1 MTSSH
6 LVNVWCLGFET
17 NFNLC
22 DYKILILV
30 TWWTPGPIGRSGPG
44 TIVAATTISC
54 DQYKHRSPVTIFL
67 VSEQL
72 LKTIEN
78 FRKDRLWKAKYYA
91 VISSSL
97 YVLSNQQSLKLT
109 INQHSRKVT
118 IVVNYYFSRAWV
130 EQMKHLE
137 RKSYDNCWIQKSSH
151 QVYLYCSYTP
161 TT

>member
-1 MTSSH
+1 MYRPPVNFIEWQWQLLTWLMSDV
-6 LVNVWCLGFET
+6 LVLKQILIFVT
-17 NFNLC
+17 TK
-22 DYKILILV
+22 YLILV

-97 YVLSNQQSLKLT
+97 YVLSIFSNHWSWPLT
-109 INQHSRKVT
+109 ST
-118 IVVNYYFSRAWV
+118 V
-130 EQMKHLE
+130 EKSQLLWITTFQELE
-137 RKSYDNCWIQKSSH
+137 WNKWSI
-151 QVYLYCSYTP
+151 
-161 TT
+161 

>member
-1 MTSSH
+1 MAMTASH
-6 LVNVWCLGFET
+6 LVIVWCLGFET

-97 YVLSNQQSLKLT
+97 YVLSIFSNHWSWPLT
-109 INQHSRKVT
+109 ST
-118 IVVNYYFSRAWV
+118 V
-130 EQMKHLE
+130 EKSQLLWITTFQELE
-137 RKSYDNCWIQKSSH
+137 WNKWSI
-151 QVYLYCSYTP
+151 
-161 TT
+161 

>member
-1 MTSSH
+1 MNFIEWQWH
-6 LVNVWCLGFET
+6 LLTWLMSDVLVL
-17 NFNLC
+17 
-22 DYKILILV
+22 KQILIFVTTKFLRLV

-78 FRKDRLWKAKYYA
+78 FRKDELWKARYYA

-118 IVVNYYFSRAWV
+118 IVVNYYFSKAWV

-137 RKSYDNCWIQKSSH
+137 RKSYDNC
-151 QVYLYCSYTP
+151 
-161 TT
+161 